1 MCLALLMTFN
11 NVMIWLVAILL
22 LFIFAGIGYLKGAI
36 RMSLSLAGLFIGLL
50 AAKPMAP
57 LMTPIYT
64 ASGVTNLVWLAVLP
78 PITAFFVV
86 GLIFIG
92 IGFFVHYKVSQY
104 YKYGADEVTRLTWE
118 RMNKR
123 SGAALGLMVGGIY
136 AILIGMLIYV
146 AGYFT
151 TQVATESD
159 TGMLAQLNGL
169 ANGLESSGM
178 GKIARSITSVP
189 EKYFKVSDVL
199 GLSHK
204 NPLLEVR
211 YRNYPTLLKF
221 GNDATIEELASDD
234 AYHSLLVQQAS
245 LQEIFP
251 HPISQKI
258 MSDPNLSDRL
268 LSTDLD
274 DLQTYLE
281 TGESPKYAD
290 ELLLGRWELDVNST
304 INYFKKNILTT
315 QLDTSISPGGKQL
328 TKSAQIRIMKEI
340 VGNMLAGTTMIVY
353 PDKTL
358 AVSGPQQAEPEEAPQ
373 EEPAFDDPYGGMDSR
388 YFPQGGAPGAAAAAQ
403 QQRQQQQQAAKPS
416 YTPEFTEG
424 AQWENISRGRYTI
437 SDRGSND
444 KSDVVVKKNHRA
456 YITSKR
462 MTLVF
467 KRVW

>member
-1 MCLALLMTFN
+1 
-11 NVMIWLVAILL
+11 MIWLVAILL
-22 LFIFAGIGYLKGAI
+22 LFVFAGIGYLKGAI
-36 RMSLSLAGLFIGLL
+36 RMSLSLAGLFIGLM
-50 AAKPMAP
+50 AAKPLAP

-104 YKYGADEVTRLTWE
+104 YKFGADEVTRLTWE

-136 AILIGMLIYV
+136 AILLGMLVYV

-178 GKIARSITSVP
+178 GRIARSITSVP
-189 EKYFKVSDVL
+189 EKYFKVSDIL

-211 YRNYPTLLKF
+211 YRNYPSLLKF
-221 GNDATIEELASDD
+221 GDDATIEELASDD
-234 AYHSLLVQQAS
+234 AYHGLLVQQAS

-258 MSDPNLSDRL
+258 MSDPGLSDRL

-274 DLQTYLE
+274 DLQAYLE

-290 ELLLGRWELDVNST
+290 ELLLGRWELDVNAT

-315 QLDTSISPGGKQL
+315 QLDTSISRSNKQL

-340 VGNMLAGTTMIVY
+340 VGTMLAGTTMIVY

-358 AVSGPQQAEPEEAPQ
+358 TVSGPQQAEKEEAPE
-373 EEPAFDDPYGGMDSR
+373 EEPAFNDPYGLGNDPYQGMDSR
-388 YFPQGGAPGAAAAAQ
+388 YRPQGGAAAAQ
-403 QQRQQQQQAAKPS
+403 QQRQQAEPEKPTI
-416 YTPEFTEG
+416 TPEFSDN

-437 SDRGSND
+437 SERGSND
-444 KSDVVVKKNHRA
+444 KSDVIVKKNHRA

>member
-1 MCLALLMTFN
+1 
-11 NVMIWLVAILL
+11 MIWLVAILL
-22 LFIFAGIGYLKGAI
+22 LLIFAGIGYLKGAI
-36 RMSLSLAGLFIGLL
+36 RMSLSLAGLFIGLM
-50 AAKPMAP
+50 AAKPLAP

-64 ASGVTNLVWLAVLP
+64 ASGVTNLLWLAVLP

-86 GLIFIG
+86 GLVFIG
-92 IGFFVHYKVSQY
+92 VGFFVHYKVSQY
-104 YKYGADEVTRLTWE
+104 YKFGADEVTRLTWE

-123 SGAALGLMVGGIY
+123 SGAALGLMVGGVY
-136 AILIGMLIYV
+136 AILVGMLVYV

-169 ANGLESSGM
+169 ASGLESSGM

-189 EKYFKVSDVL
+189 EKYFKVSDIL

-211 YRNYPTLLKF
+211 YRNYPSLLKF
-221 GNDATIEELASDD
+221 GDDATIEELAGDD
-234 AYHSLLVQQAS
+234 TYHGLLVQQAS

-258 MSDPNLSDRL
+258 MSDPDLSDRL

-274 DLQTYLE
+274 DLQAYLE

-290 ELLLGRWELDVNST
+290 ELLLGRWELDVNAT

-315 QLDTSISPGGKQL
+315 QLDTSISRSSKQL
-328 TKSAQIRIMKEI
+328 TKSAQIRIMKEV
-340 VGNMLAGTTMIVY
+340 VGTFMAGTTMIVY

-358 AVSGPQQAEPEEAPQ
+358 TLNGPQQAEPEEEPE
-373 EEPAFDDPYGGMDSR
+373 EEPAFNDPYGLGNDPYQGMDSR
-388 YFPQGGAPGAAAAAQ
+388 YRPQGAGAAAAAQ
-403 QQRQQQQQAAKPS
+403 QPQPEPRKP
-416 YTPEFTEG
+416 TINLEFSGT
-424 AQWENISRGRYTI
+424 AQWDNISRGRYTI
-437 SDRGSND
+437 TSPEGEKND
-444 KSDVVVKKNHRA
+444 VIVKKNHRA
-456 YITSKR
+456 YITSRR
-462 MTLVF
+462 MTMVF